1 MLRNC
6 YEFPVYRVTMV
17 QRITPY
23 VALAAVYA
31 SLSSPAFAYLDAATG
46 SMILQAIIGG
56 AATVAVFGRN
66 YLAKVKRLFVRKSPR
81 K

>member
-1 MLRNC
+1 M
-6 YEFPVYRVTMV
+6 RVPPTAH
-17 QRITPY
+17 
-23 VALAAVYA
+23 VALGVVYL

-56 AATVAVFGRN
+56 AATIMVFGRN
-66 YLAKVKRLFVRKSPR
+66 YLAKMKGLFARKGPR

>member
-1 MLRNC
+1 M
-6 YEFPVYRVTMV
+6 TIV
-17 QRITPY
+17 QRNTAY

-31 SLSSPAFAYLDAATG
+31 SLSTPAFAYLDAATG

-66 YLAKVKRLFVRKSPR
+66 YIAKVKRLFVRKAPR

>member
-1 MLRNC
+1 MAKRL
-6 YEFPVYRVTMV
+6 TA
-17 QRITPY
+17 Y
-23 VALAAVYA
+23 VALGAVYV

-56 AATVAVFGRN
+56 AATVMVFGRN
-66 YLAKVKRLFVRKSPR
+66 YIARMKRLFTRKAPP

>member
-1 MLRNC
+1 MTQRGTASLALGV
-6 YEFPVYRVTMV
+6 VY
-17 QRITPY
+17 
-23 VALAAVYA
+23 L

-66 YLAKVKRLFVRKSPR
+66 YIAKVKRLFVRKAPR